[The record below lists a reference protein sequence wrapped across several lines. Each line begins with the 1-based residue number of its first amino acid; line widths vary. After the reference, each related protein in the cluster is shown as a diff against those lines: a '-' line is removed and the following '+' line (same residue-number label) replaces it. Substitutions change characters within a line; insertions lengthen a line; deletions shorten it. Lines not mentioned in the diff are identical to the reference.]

1 MTRDPCTN
9 YIIEELLIAVR
20 SAKIALES
28 KSTHPLFKQMALADI
43 DKALAVSAGKEDGVR
58 RLFEKEMVL

>member
-9 YIIEELLIAVR
+9 YIIDELMIACR

-28 KSTHPLFKQMALADI
+28 KSTHPLIKQMALADI
-43 DKALAVSAGKEDGVR
+43 DMALFVAAGKEEGVR
-58 RLFEKEMVL
+58 LLFEGAKP